1 MTEPPPPAELAFL
14 TDRIGAEATLRLIE
28 LHGGTRVHVPKFP
41 NQGVKLAREIGL
53 AQAKALAEVW
63 GGDYLK
69 VPLCRYWRA
78 RVYRQRDGLSYPEIA
93 RKLGV
98 TERAVWKYLSDAGM
112 TTAPPQP
119 DLFPG

>member
-1 MTEPPPPAELAFL
+1 MTLPAPPAELAFL
-14 TDRIGAEATLRLIE
+14 TDRIGAAATLKLIE

-53 AQAKALAEVW
+53 AEAKALAEIW

-69 VPLCRYWRA
+69 VPLCKYWRA
-78 RVYRQRDGLSYPEIA
+78 RVYRHGGASYPEIA

-112 TTAPPQP
+112 TTPPQP